1 MTSLPPVAN
10 EIRCR
15 KFEIVSSQTILP
27 RQDQAPIT
35 FEIEGRDDC
44 FVDLKNIEMAME
56 FLVLK
61 FDGANNRY
69 VPLPADEDVTI
80 YNGFLYT
87 FWKVH
92 YIAVN
97 VRLYRYKSDLFFL
110 GRTNRFAT
118 SSRG

>member
-1 MTSLPPVAN
+1 MTSLPPIAN

-27 RQDQAPIT
+27 RQDQAPIM

-61 FDGANNRY
+61 FDEVNNRY
-69 VPLPADEDVTI
+69 VPLPAGENVTI

-87 FWKVH
+87 FWQVH
-92 YIAVN
+92 YN
-97 VRLYRYKSDLFFL
+97 VRVYRYECIDI
-110 GRTNRFAT
+110 
-118 SSRG
+118 